1 METGILGRKI
11 GMTRFFKESGESI
24 PVTVVEAGPCLVVQK
39 KTTQKDGYQ
48 ALQLGFGAKAIRKGK
63 KRIWPTKPSQGHF
76 KKANVEPVETL
87 REFRVEDVDKF
98 EVGQALTIAEVK
110 PGDRIDV
117 LGRSKGKGFQGVMK
131 RHGFG
136 GGRATH
142 GCTTHRGPGSIGQ
155 SADPSRVLP
164 GVKLPGQMGD
174 VRVSVRNLEIV
185 DVDVENNILLIRGA
199 LPGAKRSILE
209 LRPTNKL
216 GS

>member
-11 GMTRFFKESGESI
+11 GMTRFFKENGESV

-39 KTTQKDGYQ
+39 KTTQRDGYQ
-48 ALQLGFGAKAIRKGK
+48 ALQLGFGAKAIKKGK
-63 KRIWPTKPSQGHF
+63 KRSWPSKPDQGHF
-76 KKANVEPVETL
+76 KKANVEPLETL

-98 EVGQALTIAEVK
+98 EVGQALTIAGVK
-110 PGDRIDV
+110 AGERIDV

-131 RHGFG
+131 RHGFS

-164 GVKLPGQMGD
+164 GVKMPGQMGD
-174 VRVSVRNLEIV
+174 ARVTVRNLEIV

-199 LPGAKRSILE
+199 LPGAKRGILE